1 MKLMTKEI
9 ERKLAQYP
17 LYSQDGKGDDAE
29 IICKFFNPCGAG
41 TWYVL
46 EGEQLPDGDW
56 EFFGIV
62 DLYERE
68 YGYFL
73 LSELQSYRGPFGLGI
88 ERDLHFN
95 NKKVRDIND

>member
-17 LYSQDGKGDDAE
+17 LSSQDGKGDDAE

-46 EGEQLPDGDW
+46 EGEKQPNGDW
-56 EFFGIV
+56 RLYGIV
-62 DLYERE
+62 DLFERE
-68 YGYFL
+68 YGYFM
-73 LSELQSYRGPFGLGI
+73 LSELQSYRGQYGLGI
-88 ERDLHFN
+88 ERDLYFSDM
-95 NKKVRDIND
+95 KVKDIK